1 MGFNLEPNE
10 IALLMERLDL
20 SKLMAKM
27 AIRVYIILATFPCHD
42 FYMEESWEHRNLLNF
57 ARHGRSN
64 REISLRIW

>member
-10 IALLMERLDL
+10 QALLMERLDL
-20 SKLMAKM
+20 SKLMARL
-27 AIRVYIILATFPCHD
+27 AIYICIDLATFLGHD

-57 ARHGRSN
+57 ARHGRSS